1 VVFFISALR
10 IDNNINITS
19 MMPPYYHPT
28 YHSDVSSVDEYS
40 SGEDSED
47 NSSNISRNNHSL
59 IDLRSSTSD
68 YCYNVENFDPLSR
81 QMRNY
86 NNSSLHPSKRANIG
100 NAMSSVTQE
109 QVTLTVLQPSQ
120 VANVAGNSTTHAMKG
135 GQKLIR
141 ELYDVKNEVYINA
154 ILHEAAWEGF
164 SKSLSFPNRSKWF

>member
-1 VVFFISALR
+1 MKTTPVTLQETIIV
-10 IDNNINITS
+10 
-19 MMPPYYHPT
+19 
-28 YHSDVSSVDEYS
+28 
-40 SGEDSED
+40 
-47 NSSNISRNNHSL
+47 SL
-59 IDLRSSTSD
+59 ISGRALPTT
-68 YCYNVENFDPLSR
+68 VNFDPLSR

-120 VANVAGNSTTHAMKG
+120 VANVAGNSTMHAMKG